1 MTYQDTCL
9 KAMYDIDR
17 RKLEDSLLRMLK
29 PYMHLFVRDYGE
41 VYILRDSN
49 ADRSIMLRIN
59 IRSGRILEYNK
70 NLEYIKNVL
79 KKKMKLSLE
88 ETREEVVNLAKF
100 KEILYDL

>member
-1 MTYQDTCL
+1 MTYQDTRL
-9 KAMYDIDR
+9 KAMYDKD
-17 RKLEDSLLRMLK
+17 KMELEKSLLRMLK
-29 PYMHLFVRDYGE
+29 PYIHLFVRDYGE

-59 IRSGRILEYNK
+59 IRSGHILEYNK